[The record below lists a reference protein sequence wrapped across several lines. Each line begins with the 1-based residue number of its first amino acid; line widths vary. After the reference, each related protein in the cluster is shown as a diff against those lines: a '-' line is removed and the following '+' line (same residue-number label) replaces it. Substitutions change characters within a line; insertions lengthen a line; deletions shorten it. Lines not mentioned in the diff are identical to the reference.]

1 MRWKIDWGLPLLMF
15 GCGVLGYVLAT
26 AQAQQ
31 RLSERLD
38 QQTIAAEIT
47 KAKSHMTT
55 ILQLKDCH
63 VNEAFYALDRQIFEA
78 KKHIETLLQASTD
91 AAQRKKNIGVIE
103 EYYQRFGMSSACDD
117 CVPRSP
123 LPILRCASS

>member
-1 MRWKIDWGLPLLMF
+1 MTKSDWGIPLLML

-31 RLSERLD
+31 RLSTRLN
-38 QQTIAAEIT
+38 QSIIEAEIT

-55 ILQLKDCH
+55 ILQLNDCH
-63 VNEAFYALDRQIFEA
+63 INEAFYALDRQIFEA
-78 KKHIETLLQASTD
+78 KKHIQSLSQSATKGANDVNS
-91 AAQRKKNIGVIE
+91 IGVIE
-103 EYYQRFGMSSACDD
+103 DYYERFGMFAACDD

-123 LPILRCASS
+123 LPILRCERN